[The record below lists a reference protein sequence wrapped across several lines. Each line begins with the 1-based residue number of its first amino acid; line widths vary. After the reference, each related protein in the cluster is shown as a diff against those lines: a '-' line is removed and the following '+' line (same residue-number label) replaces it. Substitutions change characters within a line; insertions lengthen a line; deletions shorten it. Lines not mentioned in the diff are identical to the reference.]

1 MKYTPEKTVPL
12 AILTTFFLIIIA
24 GILTVKGSSDYEESV
39 QEYTALSG
47 QAKEIESLKTRWSHE
62 ASQNDLTYL
71 KNHPSLT
78 KEEKRGGSVYLEFN
92 NLSSSEFN
100 ALSNKLLNS
109 MLVIK
114 KLTLQRNNAS
124 KGIITV
130 EFES

>member
-1 MKYTPEKTVPL
+1 
-12 AILTTFFLIIIA
+12 
-24 GILTVKGSSDYEESV
+24 SV
-39 QEYTALSG
+39 
-47 QAKEIESLKTRWSHE
+47 KTRWSHE

>member
-1 MKYTPEKTVPL
+1 MKYTPEKIVPL
-12 AILTTFFLIIIA
+12 AILTIFFLIILA

>member
-1 MKYTPEKTVPL
+1 MKYTPEKIVPL

-24 GILTVKGSSDYEESV
+24 GILTVKGTSDYEESV
-39 QEYTALSG
+39 QEYNALSG
-47 QAKEIESLKTRWSHE
+47 QAKEIESVKTRWSHE

-114 KLTLQRNNAS
+114 KLTLQRNNA
-124 KGIITV
+124 
-130 EFES
+130 

>member
-1 MKYTPEKTVPL
+1 MKYTPEKIVPL
-12 AILTTFFLIIIA
+12 AILTTFFLIILA
-24 GILTVKGSSDYEESV
+24 GILTVKGSSAYEESV

-47 QAKEIESLKTRWSHE
+47 QAKEIESVKTRWSHE

>member
-92 NLSSSEFN
+92 NLSSSDFN

>member
-1 MKYTPEKTVPL
+1 MKYTPEKIVPL
-12 AILTTFFLIIIA
+12 AILTTFFLIILA
-24 GILTVKGSSDYEESV
+24 GILTVKGSSAYEESV

-47 QAKEIESLKTRWSHE
+47 QAKEIESIKTRWSHE

>member
-1 MKYTPEKTVPL
+1 MKYTPEKIVPL

-24 GILTVKGSSDYEESV
+24 GILTVKGSSDYEESA

-92 NLSSSEFN
+92 NLSSSDFN

>member
-1 MKYTPEKTVPL
+1 MKYTPEKIVPL

-24 GILTVKGSSDYEESV
+24 GILTVKGSSDYEESA

>member
-1 MKYTPEKTVPL
+1 MKYTPEKIVPL

-39 QEYTALSG
+39 QEYAALSG
-47 QAKEIESLKTRWSHE
+47 QAKEIESVKTRWSHE